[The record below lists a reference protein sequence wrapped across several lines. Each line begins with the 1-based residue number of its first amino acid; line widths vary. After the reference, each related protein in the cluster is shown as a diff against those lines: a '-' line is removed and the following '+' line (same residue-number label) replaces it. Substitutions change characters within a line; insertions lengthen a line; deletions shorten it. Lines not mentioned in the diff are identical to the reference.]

1 MPPGFDP
8 VNAKPTQT
16 PVSRLVVIYPQFNGT
31 GSPCLPSVRKYSLP
45 ANVALLTLPPVFMK
59 PKHRKPPPGPPA
71 KGAESAPPPQPV
83 VLLCLVVAFL
93 ASGALAL
100 GHVLAKGLPGCGRG
114 SGCDAAASSVL
125 GKAPLLG
132 WPMSIVGAAYF
143 LALLAGGIV
152 GRGVLSR
159 GLARV
164 AFIGAAWSLVML
176 GGLLQIRQVC
186 TYCLIVHGANLV
198 MASLLVRSFSA
209 LPSRSPRPQFSV
221 ALGVGVVALAGLLIA
236 DGRATSGA
244 RADAERRLAEST
256 AAMTSREPPAGGAG
270 FEGRY
275 RRGPVEAVARIVLF
289 TDYQC
294 PDCRMVDAQLDALAA
309 DPRVSISVKLFP
321 LNEDCNPNAP
331 GQFHAN
337 ACWAARAAESAG
349 RLDGTG
355 GFWRMHRWLF
365 DRGGSF
371 TEAELR
377 GALPGLGFEPGAF
390 TRFMESP
397 EAIRGVEADVREGVA
412 LGINQT
418 PMIFIN
424 GVELRGWNAPDAVT
438 RAVRA
443 VLDSAP
449 APAPNSADTPPDA
462 IARYMDDWRASP
474 MVVLPPAALR
484 NALGREEAPVT
495 VVLIGDYRE
504 KTCAEADALL
514 RGFTSGPEPTI
525 RYHFVHFP
533 VEAACNPATT
543 LTRHPGACL
552 AARAVEAAAGVDGQ
566 EGFWRMHDWLM
577 RNQAMPLDEPV
588 LRRAAAEVS
597 LDPDLFME
605 ALAQPFT
612 SENVAGDAAAARS
625 LGITSIPMIFVN
637 GRHAPRWK
645 YQAENLLGRMIMEAA
660 GQ

>member
-1 MPPGFDP
+1 
-8 VNAKPTQT
+8 
-16 PVSRLVVIYPQFNGT
+16 
-31 GSPCLPSVRKYSLP
+31 
-45 ANVALLTLPPVFMK
+45 MK
-59 PKHRKPPPGPPA
+59 PKHRKPPVAPPTR
-71 KGAESAPPPQPV
+71 GAEPLPASQPLV
-83 VLLCLVVAFL
+83 MACLAVALLG
-93 ASGALAL
+93 SGALAL
-100 GHVLAKGLPGCGRG
+100 GHLMAEGLPGCGRG
-114 SGCDAAASSVL
+114 GGCDSAAASAL
-125 GKAPLLG
+125 GRAPLLG

-143 LALLAGGIV
+143 LGLTVAGAL

-159 GLARV
+159 GLSRV
-164 AFIGAAWSLVML
+164 ALMGAAWSLVML
-176 GGLLQIRQVC
+176 GGLIQVGHVC
-186 TYCLIVHGANLV
+186 VYCLIVHGANLV
-198 MASLLVRSFSA
+198 MASLLIRRFSGLPDKGTRRQVVAA
-209 LPSRSPRPQFSV
+209 L
-221 ALGVGVVALAGLLIA
+221 ATGVVALTGMLFA
-236 DGRATSGA
+236 DRQATA
-244 RADAERRLAEST
+244 RSQADAERRLAEST
-256 AAMTSREPPAGGAG
+256 AAMTAREPAPAGAG

-275 RRGPVEAVARIVLF
+275 RRGPKEAVARVVLF

-294 PDCRMVDAQLDALAA
+294 PDCRMVDAQLDSLAA

-331 GQFHAN
+331 GQYHAN
-337 ACWAARAAESAG
+337 ACWAARAAEAAG
-349 RLDGTG
+349 KLGGTD

-365 DRGGSF
+365 DRGGAF
-371 TEAELR
+371 TETELR
-377 GALPGLGFEPGAF
+377 AALPGLGFEPGVFA
-390 TRFMESP
+390 RFMESP
-397 EAIRGVEADVREGVA
+397 EAIRGVEADVREGVS
-412 LGINQT
+412 LGISQT

-424 GVELRGWNAPDAVT
+424 GVELRGWNAPNAVA

-443 VLDSAP
+443 VLDASPTP
-449 APAPNSADTPPDA
+449 ASGGTDTPQGA
-462 IARYMDDWRASP
+462 IARYMADWRESP
-474 MVVLPPAALR
+474 VVALPPEVRR
-484 NALGREEAPVT
+484 NGLGRETAPVT

-504 KTCAEADALL
+504 KTCAEADGLL
-514 RGFTSGPEPTI
+514 RVFTSGPEPTI

-543 LTRHPGACL
+543 LTRHPGACF

-577 RNQAMPLDEPV
+577 RNQTLPLDEPA
-588 LRRAAAEVS
+588 LRQAAAEVA

-612 SENVAGDAAAARS
+612 TENVVADATAAKS